1 MKIDKTSLAI
11 IKHLREGRKSFQKI
25 AKSLSITENTVRS
38 RVKRLVEEGVLDV
51 TGLAQKN
58 GAVMSFLRFGN
69 PGEPLYSPR
78 IGLAAADAVL
88 GCDVLVT
95 AGREA
100 LARMAPGRTRVV
112 ANLAATPTA
121 DFTRNPDWKF
131 PLGQMEASII
141 AAIGDPSAAAF
152 VDATRHA

>member
-1 MKIDKTSLAI
+1 
-11 IKHLREGRKSFQKI
+11 
-25 AKSLSITENTVRS
+25 
-38 RVKRLVEEGVLDV
+38 

-88 GCDVLVT
+88 GCAVLVT

-112 ANLAATPTA
+112 PIRAPVRTA
-121 DFTRNPDWKF
+121 DFTRTPDWKF

-141 AAIGDPSAAAF
+141 AALGDPSAAAS
-152 VDATRHA
+152 VDAARMSTALLGDAIATNLYMLGFAWQRGLIPVSAEAIE